1 MDLDHVLSS
10 TENTLDLPCGWNY
23 FVHGGRELILIG
35 MASVISE
42 ASNGNGVISWFRK
55 RELIPLKFPRC
66 TDIAWVLA
74 KFVTSLDRESSLDPN
89 FRRENSLDANLRDE
103 SHRGGPRT
111 LGQHVY
117 TEAALR
123 RWYSSDEAR
132 ANSPSPTNTEFDVI
146 SGADAV
152 NSLKDASEILFY
164 NSESD
169 DIPLP
174 NALTGVLRRGGR
186 KRNTDKL
193 TESLAAEH
201 ADENG
206 NAKTKSAHHASGPH
220 APRVKTVPETLSEEE
235 DDDFEMPG
243 LEEVSD
249 SDDSDSGDEDIDNDE
264 IADLLSSKT
273 VPARS
278 GASSKPHT
286 RGKSSGQ
293 KRKQS
298 GESAAAPAAK
308 KSTRATVEEVEDES
322 DFPKTTQFKNP
333 IYLFYEAV
341 NKNAMGTTGKPGDKH
356 YKCRHGNRKIVTV
369 TKAMRYNVSGA

>member
-1 MDLDHVLSS
+1 MSDQSALNAD
-10 TENTLDLPCGWNY
+10 N
-23 FVHGGRELILIG
+23 
-35 MASVISE
+35 SV
-42 ASNGNGVISWFRK
+42 
-55 RELIPLKFPRC
+55 
-66 TDIAWVLA
+66 
-74 KFVTSLDRESSLDPN
+74 
-89 FRRENSLDANLRDE
+89 
-103 SHRGGPRT
+103 
-111 LGQHVY
+111 
-117 TEAALR
+117 
-123 RWYSSDEAR
+123 
-132 ANSPSPTNTEFDVI
+132 
-146 SGADAV
+146 
-152 NSLKDASEILFY
+152 KDASEILFY

-206 NAKTKSAHHASGPH
+206 NAKTKSAHHASGPR

-235 DDDFEMPG
+235 DDDLEMPG

-249 SDDSDSGDEDIDNDE
+249 SNDSDSEDEDIDNDE
-264 IADLLSSKT
+264 ITDLLSSKK

-293 KRKQS
+293 KEKQS

-322 DFPKTTQFKNP
+322 DFPRTTQFKNP

-341 NKNAMGTTGKPGDKH
+341 NKNAMGTTGKPGDKY